1 MSRNLASFKSIWRD
15 ALGDRVTFAVIAG
28 TGTAPER
35 YAHYTPYTKGN
46 ANFGR
51 DYYWYQS
58 RSDIESMI
66 EVVRGSDTWIEI
78 TEGEE

>member
-1 MSRNLASFKSIWRD
+1 MAYNLASFRSIEAD
-15 ALGDRVTFAVIAG
+15 ASGDRVTFAVIAG

-35 YAHYTPYTKGN
+35 YAHYTPYYQDGKHL
-46 ANFGR
+46 GR

-58 RSDIESMI
+58 RSDIESMV